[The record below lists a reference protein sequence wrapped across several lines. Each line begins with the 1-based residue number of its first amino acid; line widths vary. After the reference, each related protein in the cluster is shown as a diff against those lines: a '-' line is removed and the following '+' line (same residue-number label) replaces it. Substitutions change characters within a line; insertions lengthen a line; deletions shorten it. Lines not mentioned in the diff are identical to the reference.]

1 MAKASVPS
9 PEPEDN
15 GHAAAFEPNH
25 PAAPQPQPPDPFDP
39 AALHLGADYSEGL
52 GVRKVISTVPVR
64 KPNKS
69 EWFRV
74 RGGREWRLQTAVLEV
89 EAGVDRAVYL
99 VAKHLWP
106 DLSGEIAP
114 ALVLTC
120 TNRASDLFLWRVKLP
135 GPDGRSNTWTES
147 ALRIAQA
154 AETTWCRMVADT
166 TNGHYTHFEPAA
178 QLPDPTWP
186 ADLTF
191 HQILKIAFRDK
202 FIEAADHTIL
212 RQLRGAT

>member
-1 MAKASVPS
+1 MAKASVS
-9 PEPEDN
+9 NVEPEDN
-15 GHAAAFEPNH
+15 GHAAAFEPTH
-25 PAAPQPQPPDPFDP
+25 PAAPAAPPDPFDP

-52 GVRKVISTVPVR
+52 GVRKVISTIPVR

-69 EWFRV
+69 EWFQV
-74 RGGREWRLQTAVLEV
+74 RPGPQWRLQTAILEV

-99 VAKHLWP
+99 VTKDLWA
-106 DLSGEIAP
+106 DLSGEISP

-120 TNRASDLFLWRVKLP
+120 TNRAGDLFLWRVKLP
-135 GPDGRSNTWTES
+135 GPDGRTNTWTES

-178 QLPDPTWP
+178 ELPEPKWP
-186 ADLTF
+186 DGLDF

-202 FIEAADHTIL
+202 CIDSADHAIL
-212 RQLRGAT
+212 RALRGAS

>member
-1 MAKASVPS
+1 MAKASVS
-9 PEPEDN
+9 NVEPEDN
-15 GHAAAFEPNH
+15 GHAAAFEPTH
-25 PAAPQPQPPDPFDP
+25 PAAPAAPPNPFDP

-69 EWFRV
+69 EWFQV
-74 RGGREWRLQTAVLEV
+74 RPGPAWRLQTALLEV

-99 VAKHLWP
+99 VAKHLWA

-120 TNRASDLFLWRVKLP
+120 TNRAGDLFLWRVKLP
-135 GPDGRSNTWTES
+135 GSDGRTNTWTES

-154 AETTWCRMVADT
+154 AESTWCRMVADT

-178 QLPDPTWP
+178 ELPEPKWP
-186 ADLTF
+186 EGLDF

-202 FIEAADHTIL
+202 FIDTADHAIL
-212 RQLRGAT
+212 RALRGAS